1 MKNKLLLALCLC
13 GLFLPIAQAQ
23 FTPQGF
29 NYQTV
34 LRNATGAA
42 LTNQTV
48 SLLFSIRSGAPNG
61 PVAYSEKQVATT
73 NELGLINLVIGQG
86 GVPQVG
92 DFAAIN
98 WGGGAKYLSVSV
110 ESSPGNFEELGNQ
123 QLMSVPYALY
133 AQNAANGGSG
143 AGDNWG
149 SQTVSTDN
157 SLTGNGTSANPVGIA
172 QQGAAPGQ
180 VLKWD
185 GSKWAPSD
193 DVSNTSGGGG
203 TVTQVNTGAGL
214 TGGPITVSGT
224 IGLQNTGVTPGT
236 WGSATQIPVFT
247 VDATG
252 RITNVFTT
260 VVSPGTIGLNGGTGI
275 AVQQNGTVFT
285 VTNTGDTNPFDDLTN
300 ATTAGGD
307 VSGAFSNLQINQ
319 SAVASGE
326 ILDQGIFGVDINR
339 MDAAVGQV
347 LKWNGTTWLPQN
359 DNAGIASVGLTAGPG
374 IAVTGISPSFVVTN
388 TGDLNPADDLLQT
401 SQAGGDVQGTFSNL
415 TVKNGAITAVKLDQM
430 GASGGQVLKWNAALG
445 QWQPQADDTGT
456 SPTVGA
462 GAGISVQQNGAN
474 FTVTNTGDTNPADDL
489 LQTSQAGG
497 DVQGTFSNLQ
507 IKSGAV
513 GSAEIADGAVSSQK
527 IDQMGAAA
535 GQVLKWNA
543 FANRWEP
550 GADNVGGTGG
560 GDNWGT
566 QTVATSA
573 VLAGNGTVANPLTI
587 NQQGATIGQVLK
599 WSGATWVPA
608 NDDNALTTVTGS
620 TGIAVLNTGNNY
632 QITNTGD
639 TNPQDD
645 ILITTQANGD
655 ITGDFLNLQIK
666 PGVVGTPELA
676 NEAVTGAKIDDMGA
690 AIGQV
695 LKWTGTTWQPGP
707 DNVGG
712 AGGGDNW
719 GTQTVVASA
728 VLAGNGTVAN
738 PLTINQQGAAVGQVL
753 KWTGTTWQPA
763 NDNTGAGGG
772 NNFSAGTGIT
782 FTGAAPNLTINNAGD
797 LSPTNELQTI
807 TLAGNQLT
815 LSQGG
820 GTVNLPAANNYAAGV
835 GIAITG
841 TAPNFTIAN
850 LGDLSPT
857 NELQNLALSGTTL
870 SISGGNSVNLA
881 GIGGG
886 GFWTANG
893 NNIFNNNT
901 ASVLIGSNTATSGKL
916 QVRTTA
922 AEEAATIR
930 IAAPTSNKTA
940 LLAETTGT
948 GAAGQFTSQLGPAI
962 VTTKGNVGIG
972 VAAPASPLTVQGDLE
987 TVRLQGATPEVVFQ
1001 NTGNTPGGGTGDLDG
1016 YVQQNPTSFN
1026 VGTREPLTP
1035 VLLTPGKQ
1043 IALAANA
1050 KGTVA
1055 VGGLDP
1061 GPFALRVF
1069 HATQGMAL
1077 SNTVNGHEWE
1087 FFVNAPGQLN
1097 LFNDQ
1102 LGGVPAGTFGVNGL
1116 YTPSDKRLKKDITAL
1131 PPVLDKLLKIN
1142 AVTYRFNQQTA
1153 DEKPSLGF
1161 VAQDVQAVFPELVTE
1176 NTRRD
1181 GSEKFLAVN
1190 YAGFGVLAVKAVQE
1204 QQAQLE
1210 KLRTENSQLRA
1221 QMEAIEARLRVLE
1234 RK

>member
-13 GLFLPIAQAQ
+13 GLFLPKAQAQ

-34 LRNATGAA
+34 LRNSTGAA
-42 LTNQTV
+42 LSNQTV

-86 GVPQVG
+86 GVPQAG

-123 QLMSVPYALY
+123 QLMSVPYAQY
-133 AQNAANGGSG
+133 ALNAANGGGG

-149 SQTVSTDN
+149 TQTVAADN
-157 SLTGNGTSANPVGIA
+157 SLTGNGTAANPVGIA

-203 TVTQVNTGAGL
+203 TVTQINTGAGL

-224 IGLQNTGVTPGT
+224 VGLQNTGVTPGT

-307 VSGAFSNLQINQ
+307 VSGTFSNLQINQ

-326 ILDQGIFGVDINR
+326 ILDQGIFGVDINK

-374 IAVTGISPSFVVTN
+374 ISVTGISPSFVVAN

-401 SQAGGDVQGTFSNL
+401 SQAGGDVQGVFSNL
-415 TVKNGAITAVKLDQM
+415 TVKNGAITAAKLDQM

-445 QWQPQADDTGT
+445 QWQPQTDDAGT

-489 LQTSQAGG
+489 TQTTQAGG
-497 DVQGTFSNLQ
+497 DVQGAFSNLQ
-507 IKSGAV
+507 IRPSVV

-543 FANRWEP
+543 FASRWEP
-550 GADNVGGTGG
+550 GPDDVGGTGG

-566 QTVATSA
+566 QTV
-573 VLAGNGTVANPLTI
+573 
-587 NQQGATIGQVLK
+587 
-599 WSGATWVPA
+599 
-608 NDDNALTTVTGS
+608 S
-620 TGIAVLNTGNNY
+620 T
-632 QITNTGD
+632 
-639 TNPQDD
+639 
-645 ILITTQANGD
+645 
-655 ITGDFLNLQIK
+655 
-666 PGVVGTPELA
+666 
-676 NEAVTGAKIDDMGA
+676 
-690 AIGQV
+690 
-695 LKWTGTTWQPGP
+695 
-707 DNVGG
+707 
-712 AGGGDNW
+712 
-719 GTQTVVASA
+719 SA

-772 NNFSAGTGIT
+772 NNFAAGTGIT

-807 TLAGNQLT
+807 SLIANQLT

-820 GTVNLPAANNYAAGV
+820 GTVNLPAANTYAAGT

-857 NELQNLALSGTTL
+857 NELQNLALNGTTL
-870 SISGGNSVNLA
+870 SISAGNSVNLA
-881 GIGGG
+881 GLGGG
-886 GFWTANG
+886 GLWTANG
-893 NNIFNNNT
+893 NNIFNSNT

-916 QVRTTA
+916 QVRTA
-922 AEEAATIR
+922 VGNEEAATIR
-930 IAAPTSNKTA
+930 IAAPTSNRPA

-948 GAAGQFTSQLGPAI
+948 GAAGQFASQSGPAI

-972 VAAPASPLTVQGDLE
+972 VAAPLSPLTVQGDLE

-1001 NTGNTPGGGTGDLDG
+1001 NTGNTPGGGTGNLDG

-1026 VGTREPLTP
+1026 IGTREPLTP

-1116 YTPSDKRLKKDITAL
+1116 YTPSDKRLKKDIAAL
-1131 PPVLDKLLKIN
+1131 PSVLDKLLKIN
-1142 AVTYRFNQQTA
+1142 AVTYRFNQQAA

-1161 VAQDVQAVFPELVTE
+1161 VAQDVQAQFPELVTE

-1181 GSEKFLAVN
+1181 GGEKFLAVN

-1210 KLRTENSQLRA
+1210 KLRAENAQMRA
-1221 QMEAIEARLRVLE
+1221 QMEAMEARLLALE
-1234 RK
+1234 KR